1 MLQISTQ
8 IIKFVQDGV
17 AIDLSAHMSGTTI
30 GMSLSHR
37 SECIYGNTAT
47 GLRAHLDGASVDLR
61 AFMSNIA
68 IGYTYIGSTAIG
80 LSAHMGDTAKGLNAH
95 RRRKTN

>member
-8 IIKFVQDGV
+8 IIKSVQDGV

-30 GMSLSHR
+30 GMSHR
-37 SECIYGNTAT
+37 SECIYSNTAT
-47 GLRAHLDGASVDLR
+47 GLRAHMDGATIDLR

-68 IGYTYIGSTAIG
+68 IGYTYMGSTAIG
-80 LSAHMGDTAKGLNAH
+80 LSAHMCNTAKGLDAH
-95 RRRKTN
+95 RREKTN